1 MVAQPPLRPIAQRPS
16 SFQAVVVDTCDFV
29 RQQIAQVLAQLQ
41 IPLAREAHS
50 LAEAVKAISIRKNQL
65 IILELAMPGF
75 NGIELINKFGN
86 HLDEKCF
93 IVVSFLNQE
102 KNIVEVIK
110 SGAIDFLPKPL
121 DKKLFAQAVLTA
133 QKRINQM

>member
-1 MVAQPPLRPIAQRPS
+1 MAQRPS
-16 SFQAVVVDTCDFV
+16 CFQAVVVDTCDFV
-29 RQQIAQVLAQLQ
+29 RQQIAAVLAQLQ
-41 IPLAREAHS
+41 IPLAREAYS

-75 NGIELINKFGN
+75 NGIELINTFGN
-86 HLDEKCF
+86 YLDEKCF
-93 IVVSFLNQE
+93 IVVSLLNQE
-102 KNIVEVIK
+102 RNIVEVIK

-121 DKKLFAQAVLTA
+121 DKKLFAQAVLRA